1 MSMLQEH
8 KDFIVFLGKKF
19 GKKSFSIEEAR
30 KYITIEERFT
40 EKDFSIWWNESFNP
54 TSEDTYIKQ
63 DGANFI
69 LTYKALKLLP
79 KEEKIPW
86 THNEIVALVSVSI
99 TAAASLIVSI
109 LNLIFI

>member
-1 MSMLQEH
+1 MAILQEH
-8 KDFIVFLGKKF
+8 KDFIIFLGKKF

-40 EKDFSIWWNESFNP
+40 EKDFSTWWNESFKIN
-54 TSEDTYIKQ
+54 TEDTYIKRN
-63 DGANFI
+63 GENFI

-99 TAAASLIVSI
+99 TAITSLVVSI